1 MSILISGYY
10 GFGNEGDELILEG
23 MLHALAPWRGQIT
36 VLSRNPQATQERHR
50 VRAASR
56 WQPAALWRELH
67 GCRVLISGGGG
78 LVQDLSGPFSP
89 AYYLGLMAWAQRLGK
104 RTVAWGQGFVPL
116 AWAFNRRL
124 TRRVLG
130 RADLVIPRDLESAAW
145 CLEQGLA
152 AGGMQAGSD
161 LVWLRPWHPGRPGKV
176 WAICLRADWLN
187 REAPAWLA
195 EILAL
200 AKACGR
206 SVRFVAL
213 GNRGDQELLARLRQ
227 EPAYG
232 QCAFVSEWRR
242 PESIFAGAELVLSQR
257 YHGLILGSQAGAVVT
272 GFGQDPKISRL
283 LRELGQPDCDA
294 GRPAENVRRLY
305 AGRQKYRRILRQ
317 RQALFVKRARLS
329 QALVQRQLRAWGIP
343 PAGH

>member
-1 MSILISGYY
+1 MNILISGYY

-23 MLHALAPWRGQIT
+23 MLHALAPWRRKIM
-36 VLSRNPQATQERHR
+36 VLSRRPQATQARHG
-50 VRAASR
+50 VAAVSR
-56 WQPAALWRELH
+56 WRPDVLWRELRR
-67 GCRVLISGGGG
+67 CQVLISGGGG
-78 LVQDLSGPFSP
+78 LVQDVSGPFSP

-124 TRRVLG
+124 ARRVLG

-152 AGGMQAGSD
+152 SGGMQAGSD
-161 LVWLRPWHPGRPGKV
+161 LVWLRPRRPGRAGKV

-187 REAPAWLA
+187 FDPPAWLA

-213 GNRGDQELLARLRQ
+213 GNRGDQELLARLRR
-227 EPAYG
+227 EPAFRK
-232 QCAFVSEWRR
+232 CAFVSEWRR

-272 GFGQDPKISRL
+272 GFGQDPKIARL
-283 LRELGQPDCDA
+283 LRDLGQPAFDA
-294 GRPAENVRRLY
+294 SQPSESVRHLFASRL
-305 AGRQKYRRILRQ
+305 KYRRVLRQ
-317 RQALFVKRARLS
+317 RQTLFVKRARLS
-329 QALVQRQLRAWGIP
+329 QTLVQRQLRAWGIS